1 MCLPLGEHM
10 GSPLQR
16 ENMNEENVV
25 ERVCLLALM
34 KKEPEETLS
43 DIQKMLVETGMFE
56 MKECKEVFKNLE
68 AEQYISVNGG
78 LTMKGVMEAKVAEE
92 MFRQ

>member
-1 MCLPLGEHM
+1 
-10 GSPLQR
+10 
-16 ENMNEENVV
+16 MNEENVV

-34 KKEPEETLS
+34 KKEREETLD

-56 MKECKEVFKNLE
+56 MKECKEVFKTLKE
-68 AEQYISVNGG
+68 EQYISEDGG

>member
-1 MCLPLGEHM
+1 
-10 GSPLQR
+10 
-16 ENMNEENVV
+16 MNEENVV

-56 MKECKEVFKNLE
+56 MKECKKFFKTLKE
-68 AEQYISVNGG
+68 EQYISQNDG
-78 LTMKGVMEAKVAEE
+78 LTMKGVMEAKLAEE
-92 MFRQ
+92 MFKQ

>member
-1 MCLPLGEHM
+1 
-10 GSPLQR
+10 
-16 ENMNEENVV
+16 MNEDNVV

-56 MKECKEVFKNLE
+56 MKECKKVFKKLE
-68 AEQYISVNGG
+68 EEQYISANGS
-78 LTMKGVMEAKVAEE
+78 LTMKGVMEAKLAEE

>member
-1 MCLPLGEHM
+1 
-10 GSPLQR
+10 
-16 ENMNEENVV
+16 MNDENVV

-56 MKECKEVFKNLE
+56 MKECKEVFKKLKE
-68 AEQYISVNGG
+68 EQYISATGG
-78 LTMKGVMEAKVAEE
+78 LTMKGVMEAKAAEE
-92 MFRQ
+92 MFKQ

>member
-1 MCLPLGEHM
+1 
-10 GSPLQR
+10 
-16 ENMNEENVV
+16 MNEENVV

-34 KKEPEETLS
+34 KKEPDETLS

-56 MKECKEVFKNLE
+56 MKECKEVFKQLE
-68 AEQYISVNGG
+68 DEQYISATGS

-92 MFRQ
+92 MFKQ

>member
-1 MCLPLGEHM
+1 
-10 GSPLQR
+10 
-16 ENMNEENVV
+16 MNEENVV

-34 KKEPEETLS
+34 KKEPEETLP

-56 MKECKEVFKNLE
+56 MKACKKIFKQLE
-68 AEQYISVNGG
+68 EEQYISANAS
-78 LTMKGVMEAKVAEE
+78 LTMKGVMEAKLAEE